1 MAKPRVRTKVIEVRK
16 SAGAGRPR
24 ARAAER
30 KIMGSGDLIAPPFD
44 PLALLMMPEE
54 SSHLGKCIEAYVTN
68 IAGFGATFR
77 PVRLSEDLTG
87 ERKDEILREMRRE
100 RVVLANTFRNCVLGD
115 SFLGLS
121 EKTRRAMETLGYGF
135 WEVIQHPITD
145 AFQFL
150 KHVQAHRVRMSR
162 VGPDLVPVDLPVV
175 FEREDGT
182 REIVHVTSMRWFRRF
197 ALVDPDQGQRR
208 VWFKE
213 WGDPRDLD
221 AETGEFA
228 PRGERVPV
236 DRRANALIHWSLHS
250 DRTPYGLPRYI
261 GVVMTIRGDRAAE
274 RVNFVTLKNN
284 NVPSLAFLVSNG
296 QLTAGSVKRIRQFVE
311 EQASE
316 WKDNRSK
323 ILIVEAEAPGEDG
336 SDAGTAKL
344 TIERLTSEQMKD
356 QLFQEYGLN
365 NERKIRGAFRLPAV
379 LVGDDSSQNRAN
391 ATESTKKADEQVFAP
406 ERHKVDEWM
415 NLFFL
420 PRLGIR
426 YHDFL
431 SYGPN
436 VTDPQTISALMSASE
451 RTGGMTPETS
461 RQITGEILGRELPP
475 ISRDKVDP
483 ETPFSLQMAERVKN
497 MAGGTVGEQVT
508 ALKSVD
514 ARTAGWLE
522 QMLGLRA
529 ELDAVLTDRA
539 AEFEE

>member
-1 MAKPRVRTKVIEVRK
+1 MKPRVHARVIEVRK
-16 SAGAGRPR
+16 AAWTGRPR

-30 KIMGSGDLIAPPFD
+30 RGAVGDVIEPPFD
-44 PLALLMMPEE
+44 PLSLLVMPEE

-68 IAGFGATFR
+68 IAGFGSTFR
-77 PVRLSEDLTG
+77 PVRLSEDVTG
-87 ERKDEILREMRRE
+87 ERKEEILREMRRE
-100 RVVLANTFRNCVLGD
+100 RVVLANTFRNCVLSD
-115 SFLGLS
+115 SFLGLG
-121 EKTRRAMETLGYGF
+121 EKTRRSMETIGYGF

-150 KHVQAHRVRMSR
+150 KHVQAHRVRMTR
-162 VGPDLVPVDLPVV
+162 VGDLVPVELPVV

-182 REIVHVTSMRWFRRF
+182 REIVPVSSMRWFRRF
-197 ALVDPDQGQRR
+197 VLVDPDDRGKR

-228 PRGERVPV
+228 PPGTRIPIG
-236 DRRANALIHWSLHS
+236 RRANALIHWCLHS

-261 GVVMTIRGDRAAE
+261 GVVMTIRGDRGAE
-274 RVNFVTLKNN
+274 RVNYVTLKNN

-296 QLTAGSVKRIRQFVE
+296 QLTAGTVKRIRQFIE
-311 EQASE
+311 DQASE

-336 SDAGTAKL
+336 SDGGTVKL
-344 TIERLTSEQMKD
+344 AIERLTSEQMKD
-356 QLFQEYGLN
+356 QLFQEYGVN

-406 ERHKVDEWM
+406 ERRKVDEWM

-420 PRLGIR
+420 PHLGVR
-426 YHDFL
+426 YHEFL

-436 VTDPQTISALMSASE
+436 VTDPKTISDLMSASE

-475 ISRDKVDP
+475 IAKDKVDP

-514 ARTAGWLE
+514 ATTAGWLE

-539 AEFEE
+539 AEFEEL

>member
-1 MAKPRVRTKVIEVRK
+1 MKPRVHARVIEVRK
-16 SAGAGRPR
+16 AAGTGRPR

-30 KIMGSGDLIAPPFD
+30 RGAVGDVIEPPFD
-44 PLALLMMPEE
+44 PLSLLVMPEE

-68 IAGFGATFR
+68 IAGFGSTFR
-77 PVRLSEDLTG
+77 PVRLSEDVTG
-87 ERKDEILREMRRE
+87 ERKEEILREMRRE
-100 RVVLANTFRNCVLGD
+100 RVVLANTFRNCVLSD
-115 SFLGLS
+115 SFLGLG
-121 EKTRRAMETLGYGF
+121 EKTRRSMETIGYGF
-135 WEVIQHPITD
+135 WEVIQPPITD

-150 KHVQAHRVRMSR
+150 KHVQAHRVRMTR
-162 VGPDLVPVDLPVV
+162 VGDLVPVELPVV

-182 REIVHVTSMRWFRRF
+182 REIVPVSSMRWFRRF
-197 ALVDPDQGQRR
+197 VLVDPDDRGKR

-228 PRGERVPV
+228 PPGTRIPIG
-236 DRRANALIHWSLHS
+236 RRANALIHWCLHS

-261 GVVMTIRGDRAAE
+261 GVVMTIRGDRGAE
-274 RVNFVTLKNN
+274 RVNYVTLKNN

-296 QLTAGSVKRIRQFVE
+296 QLTAGTVKRIRQFIDD
-311 EQASE
+311 QASE

-336 SDAGTAKL
+336 SDGGTVKL
-344 TIERLTSEQMKD
+344 AIERLTSEQMKD
-356 QLFQEYGLN
+356 QLFQEYGVN

-406 ERHKVDEWM
+406 ERRKVDEWM

-420 PRLGIR
+420 PHLGVR
-426 YHDFL
+426 YHEFL

-436 VTDPQTISALMSASE
+436 VTDPKTISDLMSASE

-475 ISRDKVDP
+475 IAKDKVDP

-514 ARTAGWLE
+514 ATTAGWLE

-539 AEFEE
+539 AEFEEL